1 MRSTRRDNPTQIL
14 SDHWGLLSSLNNLI
28 IDAKS
33 RFIKR
38 GDGVLKSLPE
48 TGVGIVQSIYSKSYL
63 WICLIILVATW
74 SVSASGSDE
83 EDDFFDQKS
92 KDQILSGI
100 LDKDLTIM
108 PQLNKIN
115 FGFGRYG
122 GIEYFYEKTISKI
135 FFQDKILNA
144 RVIDVRIEEADITL
158 ELSHPILGTGSVKF
172 SFSANLL
179 RQTTNTD
186 IQKILLETLGDENHQ
201 WVVLDPENKL
211 YHLWSC
217 NHFADPSHERR
228 MKREDAERQGYRP
241 SGFCFQKILYL
252 PELTVEKAIA
262 KEWAMRLRD
271 YDFVEKD
278 SEKQMHLTA
287 VGRKILQN
295 WPLKLRGYDYAFLLA
310 EGDTINAFAL
320 PAGKIIITT
329 ALFDALDTDDEMEAL
344 LVYAIA
350 QIEQRHGLKKYYS
363 CLENEEY
370 TDVMKKLATVAGVLA
385 GPAAGGISGALDLA
399 LPDEACAPQSIL
411 GYQQD
416 YFQQADSIVALYF
429 DIQKKERRAIISLIK
444 KLQLSELA
452 ETLHPDARLHHPVNV
467 TDNAR
472 IKRLENIKFKYF
484 NKGSHFVLE
493 RNGKAPVQLILCY
506 HQIFE
511 KENQVHIYVDEKA
524 ILQLNQIKNGK
535 TDISLL
541 IMDKNGTH
549 RFEQQKDF
557 LIEDMWGSFLVFN
570 ASNSKKKKF
579 LQDIEKIV
587 MNIGPARRPSDKLSD
602 QTGKVYN
609 FVPGTIE
616 W

>member
-1 MRSTRRDNPTQIL
+1 LRF
-14 SDHWGLLSSLNNLI
+14 NNKANGELAVRI
-28 IDAKS
+28 RVK
-33 RFIKR
+33 
-38 GDGVLKSLPE
+38 
-48 TGVGIVQSIYSKSYL
+48 

-74 SVSASGSDE
+74 SASAFGSADE
-83 EDDFFDQKS
+83 DGFFDQKS
-92 KDQILSGI
+92 KGQIISGV
-100 LDKDLTIM
+100 LDKNLTIM

-122 GIEYFYEKTISKI
+122 GIQYFYEKTISKI
-135 FFQDKILNA
+135 FFQDKKLNA
-144 RVIDVRIEEADITL
+144 RIIDVSIEEADITL

-179 RQTTNTD
+179 RQTTDTD
-186 IQKILLETLGDENHQ
+186 ILKILLETLGDENHQ
-201 WVVLDPENKL
+201 WVFLDPENRL

-228 MKREDAERQGYRP
+228 MKREDAERQGFRP
-241 SGFCFQKILYL
+241 SGFCFQKILFL

-262 KEWAMRLRD
+262 KEWTIRLRD

-278 SEKQMHLTA
+278 SAKQKHLTA
-287 VGRKILQN
+287 VGEIILKN
-295 WPLKLRGYDYAFLLA
+295 WPLKLRGYNYAFLLA
-310 EGDTINAFAL
+310 ESDTIAAFAI

-329 ALFDALDTDDEMEAL
+329 ALFDSLDNDDEMEAL
-344 LVYAIA
+344 LIYAIVN
-350 QIEQRHGLKKYYS
+350 IEQRNGLKKYYS

-370 TDVMKKLATVAGVLA
+370 SDAMKKFATVAGVLA
-385 GPAAGGISGALDLA
+385 GPAAGGISGALNLA
-399 LPDEACAPQSIL
+399 LPDESCAPQSII

-416 YFQQADSIVALYF
+416 YVQQADSIVALYF

-452 ETLHPDARLHHPVNV
+452 EKLHPDERLHHPVDAA
-467 TDNAR
+467 DNAR

-484 NKGSHFVLE
+484 NKGNRFVLE
-493 RNGKAPVQLILCY
+493 RNGKAPVQLILYY

-511 KENQVHIYVDEKA
+511 KENQVQIYLDEKD

-535 TDISLL
+535 TDIWLS
-541 IMDKNGTH
+541 IVDKTGTH
-549 RFEQQKDF
+549 QFEQQKDL
-557 LIEDMWGSFLVFN
+557 LIEDMWGACLTFN

-587 MNIGPARRPSDKLSD
+587 LNIGPAKRPSDKLSD
-602 QTGKVYN
+602 QTAKAYN
-609 FVPGTIE
+609 FVPGTVE